1 MKIHQVELG
10 RDLTHIYL
18 LPVSDLHVGDYNF
31 DAEKFFRYRQW
42 ILDTKN
48 AYIILNGDIMNTAT
62 KSSVSDIYAE
72 TMNPK
77 EALATAEKIFTPIK
91 DRILAI
97 VGGNHER
104 RIYKDVGLDA
114 SEFLASK
121 LGVLYAGDEVYLK
134 IKFGKS
140 RGHGTNGK
148 PIVYTVYAT
157 HGFGAG
163 RTIGSKVNSLHR
175 LSEIVLADCYI
186 FSHVHT
192 MTAHQDIYKVP
203 DIRANK
209 LIDVK
214 RTFASSG
221 SFLKRGGYAVTH
233 GYPHGKLGTVRIR
246 LDGTRK
252 DCHVSL

>member
-1 MKIHQVELG
+1 MKIHQVDLG
-10 RDLTHIYL
+10 KDLTHAYL
-18 LPVSDLHVGDYNF
+18 LPVSDMHVGDPNF
-31 DAEKFFRYRQW
+31 DAEKFFRYRKW
-42 ILDTKN
+42 IEDTPN
-48 AYIILNGDIMNTAT
+48 AYVILNGDILNTAI

-72 TMNPK
+72 TVSPK
-77 EALATAEKIFTPIK
+77 EALNTAERIFTPIK
-91 DRILAI
+91 DRILC
-97 VGGNHER
+97 VVSGNHER
-104 RIYKDVGLDA
+104 RVYKDVGLDV
-114 SEFLASK
+114 SEVLAHK
-121 LGVLYAGDEVYLK
+121 LGVYYAGDEAYLK
-134 IKFGKS
+134 IKLGSK
-140 RGHGTNGK
+140 RGHQTNGK
-148 PIVYTVYAT
+148 SVIYTVYVT

-163 RTIGSKVNSLHR
+163 RTIGSKVNSLHK

-214 RTFASSG
+214 RTFVSSG

-233 GYPHGKLGTVRIR
+233 GYPHNKLGSPRIR
-246 LDGTRK
+246 LDGTRH